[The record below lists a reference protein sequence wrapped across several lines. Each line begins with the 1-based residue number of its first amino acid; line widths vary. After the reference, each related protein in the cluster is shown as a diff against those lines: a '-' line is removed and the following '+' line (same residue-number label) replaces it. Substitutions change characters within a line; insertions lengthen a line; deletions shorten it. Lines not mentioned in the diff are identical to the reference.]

1 VVASA
6 DGTWESKVSAKI
18 DTTTRTIQALA
29 PRLMPTVKEGV
40 ATLRETEYRRANVCK
55 FLPLLEKGARHGLLW
70 KYSPTADGNA
80 DSPDTAKSILL

>member
-1 VVASA
+1 MA
-6 DGTWESKVSAKI
+6 SAKI

-29 PRLMPTVKEGV
+29 RRLMPTVKEDV

-55 FLPLLEKGARHGLLW
+55 FLPSLEKGARHNLLW
-70 KYSPTADGNA
+70 KHSPQQMENA